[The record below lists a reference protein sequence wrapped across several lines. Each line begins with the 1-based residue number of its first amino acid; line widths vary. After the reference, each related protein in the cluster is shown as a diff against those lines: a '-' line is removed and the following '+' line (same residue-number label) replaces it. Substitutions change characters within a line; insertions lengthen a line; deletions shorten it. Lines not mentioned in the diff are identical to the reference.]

1 LNTPVAPGIF
11 PLTAS
16 KRVGIHS
23 NLSTFPAKTAGN
35 ALYFKG
41 IESLDEYFVKVNKFK
56 PELYV

>member
-1 LNTPVAPGIF
+1 VAPGIF